1 MMTNE
6 GQVKRLYGQKVILR
20 EKQID
25 DASNDYFWVTDR
37 ELTRLDAAEIYQM
50 PFSVY
55 LAIYPEGLNDPD
67 KKQFAI
73 ETLTGE
79 HIGNCVCYNID
90 EIRKEAELGVLIGNR
105 EYWGKGY
112 GTDAVKTLMQ
122 HIFEDMGIKRI
133 FLHTLEWNIRAQ
145 ECFERCGFTPCGRI
159 VRKGQ
164 EFIEMEAVASKKD
177 E

>member
-20 EKQID
+20 EKQLE
-25 DASNDYFWVTDR
+25 DASNDYAWATDR
-37 ELTRLDAAEIYQM
+37 ELTRLDAAETYQI

-55 LAIYPEGLNDPD
+55 LVAYHEGISDLD

-73 ETLTGE
+73 ETLSGE
-79 HIGNCVCYNID
+79 HIGNCVCYNFD
-90 EIRKEAELGVLIGNR
+90 KVSKEAEMGILIGDR

-122 HIFEDMGIKRI
+122 HIFEDMGMKRI

-164 EFIEMEAVASKKD
+164 EFIEMEAVASLK
-177 E
+177 EG

>member
-20 EKQID
+20 EKQLE
-25 DASNDYFWVTDR
+25 DASNDYAWATDR
-37 ELTRLDAAEIYQM
+37 ELTRLDAAETYQM
-50 PFSVY
+50 PFSAY
-55 LAIYPEGLNDPD
+55 LVAYHEGISDLD

-73 ETLTGE
+73 ETLSGE
-79 HIGNCVCYNID
+79 HIGNCVCYNFD
-90 EIRKEAELGVLIGNR
+90 KVSKEAELGILIGDR
-105 EYWGKGY
+105 ESWGKGY
-112 GTDAVKTLMQ
+112 GTDAVKTLMLY
-122 HIFEDMGIKRI
+122 IFNDLEMKRI

-164 EFIEMEAVASKKD
+164 EFIEMEAVASLK
-177 E
+177 EG